1 MKINKLIQKT
11 FALQKDLTDCGMGCL
26 QSLVRYYD
34 GDISLETLREKSGTG
49 KTGTTLLGLFQCA
62 KTIGFDVE
70 GCEAN
75 IDALIKHGEPV
86 ILHVIIDKKFEH
98 YVICYSYHFNGN
110 HQFLIGDP
118 AKGLEYW
125 TKEYLEEVWQSKTC
139 LTLKPN
145 ATFQKTNQTNLEKRK
160 WLKDLIK
167 EDQEAIYTILFLGV
181 IFSLLGMSMSVF
193 SQKLIDD
200 ILPKKKISL
209 LLLSISF
216 LGFLLFSR
224 VIIQALREFYI
235 IKQTKAFNERIN
247 KKFYSSLLHL
257 PKIFFNSRKTGDFVA
272 RLNDTQRIQTVIKQ
286 LITSSIVDIL
296 GVLMAV
302 GFLFFYSW
310 KLALIC
316 VVISPVIFYII
327 FRFNKKIVEAQRN
340 VMQAYSTN
348 EANYIDSIRGIGVIK
363 GFSKQ
368 PLFIKRN
375 KNIFSFFQSR
385 IFELGKLNLTI
396 SLYSGLAVVTF
407 LLLILGFSSYN
418 VLNNEIKTGELMA
431 IIGISGSLL
440 SSVTNLALVSIPIQ
454 EAKVAFDRMFEY
466 SSLEKERMEGVEI
479 ENIIS
484 IDIRNVDFRFNGRSR
499 LLNQISFS
507 LQKGSITCLLGE
519 SGSGKTT
526 LTEILQK
533 NYPPEN
539 GEIIINK
546 NTTLNNISL
555 NDWRNLTGTVPQSIQ
570 LFNGNILDNIT
581 LDDQVNEQKLQKLIL
596 LGFDK
601 FINSLPQGFL
611 TLVGEEGINLSGG
624 QKQLLGWMRALYHDP
639 QFLILDEPTS
649 SLDKENKV
657 FIYSLIQ
664 KLKSEKIIF
673 IISHHLEDIKDI
685 SDEILLLENNHI
697 SDIHAIKAYSIQ

>member
-11 FALQKDLTDCGMGCL
+11 FALQKDLTDCGVGCL
-26 QSLVRYYD
+26 QSLVRYYE
-34 GDISLETLREKSGTG
+34 GDISLETLREKSGTS
-49 KTGTTLLGLFQCA
+49 KTGTTLLGLYQCA
-62 KTIGFDVE
+62 QAIGFDAE
-70 GCEAN
+70 GCEAD

-110 HQFLIGDP
+110 YQFLIGDP

-139 LTLKPN
+139 LTLTPN
-145 ATFQKTNQTNLEKRK
+145 ATFQKTNKINLEKRK
-160 WLKDLIK
+160 WLKDLII
-167 EDQEAIYTILFLGV
+167 EDQEAIYTIIFLGI

-216 LGFLLFSR
+216 LGFLLIAR
-224 VIIQALREFYI
+224 VIIQSIREFYI

-257 PKIFFNSRKTGDFVA
+257 PKIFFNSRKIGDFVA
-272 RLNDTQRIQTVIKQ
+272 RLNDTQRIQAVIKQ
-286 LITSSIVDIL
+286 LITSSIVDVL
-296 GVLMAV
+296 GVLMAI

-310 KLALIC
+310 KLAIIC
-316 VVISPVIFYII
+316 MVISPVIFYII
-327 FRFNKKIVEAQRN
+327 FRFNKKIVEAQSN
-340 VMQAYSTN
+340 VMQGYSAN
-348 EANYIDSIRGIGVIK
+348 EANYIDSIRGIDIIK

-368 PLFIKRN
+368 SLFIDRN

-396 SLYSGLAVVTF
+396 SLYSGLAVAVF

-440 SSVTNLALVSIPIQ
+440 SSVTNLALVSIPMQ

-466 SSLEKERMEGVEI
+466 SSLEKEKMEGVEI
-479 ENIIS
+479 KNIIS
-484 IDIRNVDFRFNGRSR
+484 IDIRNLDFRFNGRSR

-507 LQKGSITCLLGE
+507 LRKGNITCLLGE

-533 NYPPEN
+533 NYLPEN
-539 GEIIINK
+539 GEFIINK

-555 NDWRNLTGTVPQSIQ
+555 NDWRNLTGSVPQSIQ

-581 LDDQVNEQKLQKLIL
+581 LDDQVDERKLQKLII

-657 FIYSLIQ
+657 FIYNLIQ

-673 IISHHLEDIKDI
+673 IISHQLEDIKGI

-697 SDIHAIKAYSIQ
+697 SNINLIKSGNIQ

>member
-1 MKINKLIQKT
+1 MKINKLIQNT
-11 FALQKDLTDCGMGCL
+11 FSLQKDLTDCGVGCL
-26 QSLVRYYD
+26 QSLARYYD
-34 GDISLETLREKSGTG
+34 GNISLETLREKSGTS

-62 KTIGFDVE
+62 QAIGFDAE
-70 GCEAN
+70 GCEAD
-75 IDALIKHGEPV
+75 IDALIKHGEPI

-167 EDQEAIYTILFLGV
+167 EDQEAIFTIIFLGV

-209 LLLSISF
+209 LLLSKSF
-216 LGFLLFSR
+216 LGFLLIAR
-224 VIIQALREFYI
+224 VIIQSIRELYI
-235 IKQTKAFNERIN
+235 IRQTKAFNERIN

-257 PKIFFNSRKTGDFVA
+257 PKIFFDSRKIGDFVA

-286 LITSSIVDIL
+286 LITNSIVDAL
-296 GVLMAV
+296 SVLMAI
-302 GFLFFYSW
+302 GFLFFYFW
-310 KLALIC
+310 KLAIIC
-316 VVISPVIFYII
+316 IVISPVIFLLI
-327 FRFNKKIVEAQRN
+327 FRFNKKIVEAQRS
-340 VMQAYSTN
+340 VMHAYSAN
-348 EANYIDSIRGIGVIK
+348 EANYIDSIRGIDVIK

-368 PLFIKRN
+368 PLFIDRN

-396 SLYSGLAVVTF
+396 SLYSGLAVVVF

-466 SSLEKERMEGVEI
+466 SSLEKEKTDGI
-479 ENIIS
+479 KIGNITS
-484 IDIRNVDFRFNGRSR
+484 IDIRNIDFRFNGRSR
-499 LLNQISFS
+499 LLNQVSFS
-507 LQKGSITCLLGE
+507 LQKGNITCLLGE

-533 NYPPEN
+533 NYLPEN

-555 NDWRNLTGTVPQSIQ
+555 DDWRNLTGSVPQSIQ

-581 LDDQVNEQKLQKLIL
+581 LDDQVDEKKLQKLII

-664 KLKSEKIIF
+664 KLKSKKIIL
-673 IISHHLEDIKDI
+673 IISHQLEDIKDI
-685 SDEILLLENNHI
+685 SDEILFLENSHI
-697 SDIHAIKAYSIQ
+697 SDIHSIKICSI

>member
-11 FALQKDLTDCGMGCL
+11 FTLQKDLTDCGVGCL
-26 QSLVRYYD
+26 KSLVRYYD

-62 KTIGFDVE
+62 QAIGFDAE

-75 IDALIKHGEPV
+75 IDALIKHEEPV

-98 YVICYSYHFNGN
+98 YVICYSSHFNGN

-257 PKIFFNSRKTGDFVA
+257 PKIFFNSRKIGDFVA

-296 GVLMAV
+296 SVLMAI
-302 GFLFFYSW
+302 GFLFFYFW

-340 VMQAYSTN
+340 VMQAYSVN

-368 PLFIKRN
+368 PLFIDRN

-396 SLYSGLAVVTF
+396 SLYSGLAVVAF

-418 VLNNEIKTGELMA
+418 VLNNEIKIGELMA

-479 ENIIS
+479 ENITS

-555 NDWRNLTGTVPQSIQ
+555 DDWRNLTGSVPQSIQ

-624 QKQLLGWMRALYHDP
+624 QKQLLGWMRDLYHDP

>member
-11 FALQKDLTDCGMGCL
+11 FTLQKDLTDCGVGCL
-26 QSLVRYYD
+26 KSLVRYYD

-62 KTIGFDVE
+62 QAIGFDAE

-75 IDALIKHGEPV
+75 IDALIKHEEPV

-98 YVICYSYHFNGN
+98 YVICYSSHFNGN

-257 PKIFFNSRKTGDFVA
+257 PKIFFNSRKIGDFVA

-296 GVLMAV
+296 SVLMAI
-302 GFLFFYSW
+302 GFLFFYFW

-340 VMQAYSTN
+340 VMQAYSVN

-368 PLFIKRN
+368 PLFIDRN

-396 SLYSGLAVVTF
+396 SLYSGLAVVAF

-418 VLNNEIKTGELMA
+418 VLNNEIKIGELMA

-479 ENIIS
+479 ENITS

-555 NDWRNLTGTVPQSIQ
+555 DDWRNLTGSVPQSIQ

>member
-11 FALQKDLTDCGMGCL
+11 FTLQKDLTDCGVGCL
-26 QSLVRYYD
+26 QSLVRYYN
-34 GDISLETLREKSGTG
+34 GDISLETLRKESGTG

-62 KTIGFDVE
+62 QTIGFDTE
-70 GCEAN
+70 GCEASV
-75 IDALIKHGEPV
+75 DALIKHGKPV

-145 ATFQKTNQTNLEKRK
+145 AAFQKTNQKDLEKKK
-160 WLKDLIK
+160 WLKDLII

-200 ILPKKKISL
+200 ILPKKKTSL
-209 LLLSISF
+209 LLVSVSF
-216 LGFLLFSR
+216 LGFLLIAR
-224 VIIQALREFYI
+224 VIIQSLRELYI
-235 IKQTKAFNERIN
+235 IRQTKAFNERIN

-257 PKIFFNSRKTGDFVA
+257 PKIFFNSRKIGDFVA

-286 LITSSIVDIL
+286 IITNSVVDIL
-296 GVLMAV
+296 SFVMAL

-310 KLALIC
+310 KIAIIC
-316 VVISPVIFYII
+316 TVISPIILYII
-327 FRFNKKIVEAQRN
+327 SRFNKKIVEAQRN
-340 VMQAYSTN
+340 VMQAYSAN
-348 EANYIDSIRGIGVIK
+348 EANYIDSIKGIDVIK

-368 PLFIKRN
+368 SLFIDRN
-375 KNIFSFFQSR
+375 KDIFTFFQSK

-396 SLYSGLAVVTF
+396 SLYSGLAVVAF
-407 LLLILGFSSYN
+407 LLLILGLSSYN

-440 SSVTNLALVSIPIQ
+440 SSVTNLALLSIPIQ

-466 SSLEKERMEGVEI
+466 SSLEKEKLEGLEI
-479 ENIIS
+479 ENVES
-484 IDIRNVDFRFNGRSR
+484 IEIKNIDFRFNGRSR
-499 LLNQISFS
+499 LLKQISFS
-507 LQKGSITCLLGE
+507 LHKGIITCLLGK

-533 NYPPEN
+533 NYLPEN

-546 NTTLNNISL
+546 NIILNHISL

-570 LFNGNILDNIT
+570 LFNGNILENII
-581 LDDQVNEQKLQKLIL
+581 LDDQLNESKLQKLIV

-601 FINSLPQGFL
+601 FINSLPQGLL

-649 SLDKENKV
+649 SLDKENKI
-657 FIYSLIQ
+657 FIYNLIQ
-664 KLKSEKIIF
+664 KLKSEKTIF
-673 IISHHLEDIKDI
+673 IISHQLEDIKDI
-685 SDEILLLENNHI
+685 SDKILLLKNNHI
-697 SDIHAIKAYSIQ
+697 SEIHPIKVYRT